1 MCTNI
6 WRHGCLGADAASRL
20 IQKLS
25 ICILSILLVHIILIL
40 KLRTIFGQLIV
51 AVACLRLASK
61 CIVLRDGVMDNHTI
75 FFAFLQLLDI
85 EPDLLG
91 QELGQLLI
99 NAMPPSEICGQPVWT
114 VAFIDMNVFVL
125 SITNLNCDR

>member
-6 WRHGCLGADAASRL
+6 WRRGCLGADAASWL

-40 KLRTIFGQLIV
+40 KLRTIFGLLIV
-51 AVACLRLASK
+51 AVAYLRLASK
-61 CIVLRDGVMDNHTI
+61 CIVLRDGVLDNYTI

-85 EPDLLG
+85 EPDLLS

-99 NAMPPSEICGQPVWT
+99 NAMPPGEFCGQPVRT
-114 VAFIDMNVFVL
+114 VALIDMNVFVL